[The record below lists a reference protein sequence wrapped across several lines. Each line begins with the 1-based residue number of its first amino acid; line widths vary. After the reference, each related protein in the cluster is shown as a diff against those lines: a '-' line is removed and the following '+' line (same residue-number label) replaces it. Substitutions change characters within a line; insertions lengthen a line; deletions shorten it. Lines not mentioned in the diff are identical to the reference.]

1 MVVGTVITVTVVV
14 LAAIALIWGVSTYN
28 TFIELDN
35 QVEQTW
41 GNIDVLLKQRQD
53 EIPNLI
59 DTVKQ
64 YADHEQD
71 IFKDVAEKRKQMKN
85 ASSKKE
91 KAEANQAM
99 QGALGNLF
107 AIAEDYPD
115 LKANENFQQL
125 QDRITGIENEIA
137 DRRERYNE
145 AVTIYNTKQDQ
156 LPAAIIANWMNLDEE
171 DLFDVDRAEY
181 TAENAY
187 SGIDDM

>member
-1 MVVGTVITVTVVV
+1 MVVGTVITVTIVV

-71 IFKDVAEKRKQMKN
+71 IFKDVAEKRKQMKH

-156 LPAAIIANWMNLDEE
+156 LPALIIANWMNLTEE
-171 DLFDVDRAEY
+171 ELFEVDRDEY
-181 TAENAY
+181 TADKAY
-187 SGIDDM
+187 SGIQDM

>member
-1 MVVGTVITVTVVV
+1 MVVGTVITVTIVV

-156 LPAAIIANWMNLDEE
+156 LPAAIIANWMNLTEE
-171 DLFDVDRAEY
+171 ELFEVDRDEY
-181 TAENAY
+181 TADKAY
-187 SGIDDM
+187 SGIQDM

>member
-71 IFKDVAEKRKQMKN
+71 IFTDVAEKRKQMQN
-85 ASSKKE
+85 ASSKQE

-99 QGALGNLF
+99 QGALSNLF

>member
-1 MVVGTVITVTVVV
+1 MVLGTVITATIVVI
-14 LAAIALIWGVSTYN
+14 AAIALIWGVSTYN

-115 LKANENFQQL
+115 LKANENFKDL

-145 AVTIYNTKQDQ
+145 AVTIYNTKQEQ
-156 LPAAIIANWMNLDEE
+156 LPAAIIANMMNLQEE
-171 DLFDVDRAEY
+171 ELFDVDDQEL
-181 TAENAY
+181 TADKAY
-187 SGIDDM
+187 SKLQDK

>member
-1 MVVGTVITVTVVV
+1 MVVGTVITVTIAV
-14 LAAIALIWGVSTYN
+14 LALVALIWGVSTYN

-35 QVEQTW
+35 QVDQTW

-64 YADHEQD
+64 YAEHE
-71 IFKDVAEKRKQMKN
+71 KDVFQDVSEKRKQMRQ
-85 ASSKKE
+85 ASTKTE

-107 AIAEDYPD
+107 AVAEDYPD

-156 LPAAIIANWMNLDEE
+156 LPAALIASMMNLDEE
-171 DLFDVDRAEY
+171 DLFEVDRNEY
-181 TAENAY
+181 TADNAY
-187 SGIDDM
+187 SGIQDM

>member
-71 IFKDVAEKRKQMKN
+71 IFTDVAEKRKQMQN
-85 ASSKKE
+85 ASSKQE

-99 QGALGNLF
+99 QGALSNLF

-171 DLFDVDRAEY
+171 DLFDVDRDEY

>member
-1 MVVGTVITVTVVV
+1 MVVGTIITVTV
-14 LAAIALIWGVSTYN
+14 IIFALILVVWGVSTYN
-28 TFIELDN
+28 TFIELEN
-35 QVEQTW
+35 QVDQTW

-64 YADHEQD
+64 YADHEED
-71 IFKDVAEKRKQMKN
+71 IFKDVAEKRQQMQQ
-85 ASSKKE
+85 ASSKEE
-91 KAEANQAM
+91 KVQAEQGLH
-99 QGALGNLF
+99 GALGNLF

-145 AVTIYNTKQDQ
+145 SVTIFNTKQDQ
-156 LPAAIIANWMNLDEE
+156 LPAAIIANMMGLQEE
-171 DLFDVDRAEY
+171 TLFDVD
-181 TAENAY
+181 
-187 SGIDDM
+187 G

>member
-1 MVVGTVITVTVVV
+1 MVAVTLIITGVIAAVT
-14 LAAIALIWGVSTYN
+14 LIWGVTTYN
-28 TFIELDN
+28 SFITLQN
-35 QVEQTW
+35 TVEQTW

-53 EIPNLI
+53 EIPNLV

-71 IFKDVAEKRKQMKN
+71 IFKDVAEKRQQMQQASTKQ
-85 ASSKKE
+85 E
-91 KAEANQAM
+91 KVQAEQGL

-115 LKANENFQQL
+115 LKANENFKDL

-145 AVTIYNTKQDQ
+145 AVTTYNTKQEQ
-156 LPAAIIANWMNLDEE
+156 IPAAIIAGLMGLKEE
-171 DLFDVDRAEY
+171 TLFEVDRDEL

-187 SGIDDM
+187 SGIQDM